1 MSERIVNRL
10 PNPVFYLLIFF
21 VGDIVTIVIL
31 FIVIICVERRRI
43 RKKGKEDI
51 ELIEKKKNL
60 NKRDTENKDKL
71 SSVLS
76 DSISNSFNG
85 SSRNIEL
92 SSIIPI
98 EEKEEKKMILPKKT
112 KKKKEHLEDTKDI
125 EIPNKIIDISKIA
138 ETKQAYYNEDMKY
151 AHIDN
156 YVNNICNTENN
167 ISNKI
172 TFIKEKP
179 SNIQNEISEIKAQRE
194 NINLKVK
201 KGKNKKIRNRINN
214 N

>member
-60 NKRDTENKDKL
+60 NKRENKNKDKL

-76 DSISNSFNG
+76 DSISNSING

-92 SSIIPI
+92 SSISPI
-98 EEKEEKKMILPKKT
+98 EEKEEKK
-112 KKKKEHLEDTKDI
+112 
-125 EIPNKIIDISKIA
+125 A
-138 ETKQAYYNEDMKY
+138 
-151 AHIDN
+151 
-156 YVNNICNTENN
+156 TE
-167 ISNKI
+167 
-172 TFIKEKP
+172 
-179 SNIQNEISEIKAQRE
+179 E
-194 NINLKVK
+194 NLVK
-201 KGKNKKIRNRINN
+201 
-214 N
+214 